1 MLVEKLS
8 DEKEWEQFVA
18 NASGGTFYHTLAW
31 KKVLEEELSLET
43 EYLVIRDSAGNLAG
57 VCPFAITSIS

>member
-18 NASGGTFYHTLAW
+18 NSSGGTFYHTLAW
-31 KKVLEEELSLET
+31 K
-43 EYLVIRDSAGNLAG
+43 RALAG
-57 VCPFAITSIS
+57 RVKAIEGRSSVRESQ